1 MDLIKKLI
9 TDLGLNLLILD
20 SRLGYNGAD
29 EIKSHPFFKNIDWEN
44 IKKITPPFIPDVNFI
59 FIRFKMIMIPS
70 ILIISR
76 MKNHF
81 TQKPS
86 HILKKLIKLI
96 LINLGYM
103 FC

>member
-9 TDLGLNLLILD
+9 TDLGFNLLKLD

-29 EIKSHPFFKNIDWEN
+29 EIKSHPFFKNIDWDN
-44 IKKITPPFIPDVNFI
+44 IKKINPPFIPDVNLI
-59 FIRFKMIMIPS
+59 FIRSKMIMIQS
-70 ILIISR
+70 ILIIFQ

-81 TQKPS
+81 TQKLS
-86 HILKKLIKLI
+86 HIQKKLIKLI
-96 LINLGYM
+96 LNNIGYL